1 MKHFNMNIFSENYM
15 EYTMGTINLQLNN
28 EKCTVKYK
36 SLKQTKCFKPHTD
49 NLVLTLLNAHPIF
62 INHHPPSPTI
72 KKKKKKKEVICS
84 PQKNSIPP

>member
-72 KKKKKKKEVICS
+72 KKKKKRKK
-84 PQKNSIPP
+84 K